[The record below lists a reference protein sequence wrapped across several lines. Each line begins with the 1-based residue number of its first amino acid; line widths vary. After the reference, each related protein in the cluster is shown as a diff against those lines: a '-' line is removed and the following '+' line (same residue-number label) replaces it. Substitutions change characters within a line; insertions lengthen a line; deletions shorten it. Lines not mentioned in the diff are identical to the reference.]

1 VVQGDQPAQPGVRN
15 SRVIQGTPF
24 FYGWVIMGAG
34 TLGMIMTSPGQ
45 TFAISIFIEQF
56 IQDLGIS
63 RGLVSTFYMIGT
75 LTGSLALPVIG
86 RMIDRRGPRLVA
98 LGISI
103 AFGLACLYMGM
114 VQNALMLLVGFVL
127 VRMLGQG
134 ALGLVSTYIIN
145 QWWVRRRGTVLGLSG
160 VLMALLGTG
169 GFPNLVNWWIP
180 LFGWR
185 MTYSLLGIGLLVIM
199 APVAWLFFRDRPEQ
213 YGLRPDSRR
222 QVQGEAGDSSVDEE
236 DWTANEAR
244 RTPAFWIVCLG
255 LGSMSMLST
264 GLTFHMVSIFAD
276 NQLSAAAAAAV
287 FVPVAITSAIVN
299 LSSGILIDRMPV
311 NIQLAVA
318 LVIQALLLWM
328 AQVLTG
334 PVVAALYGVMLGA
347 QMGLNRT
354 VSTVVW
360 PAYFGR
366 RYLGSITGITSTI
379 LAGASALGPMPM
391 GIARDLLG
399 SYNLTLTAFSI
410 LPLGL
415 AVAALF
421 IRRPQK
427 QG

>member
-1 VVQGDQPAQPGVRN
+1 
-15 SRVIQGTPF
+15 
-24 FYGWVIMGAG
+24 
-34 TLGMIMTSPGQ
+34 
-45 TFAISIFIEQF
+45 
-56 IQDLGIS
+56 
-63 RGLVSTFYMIGT
+63 
-75 LTGSLALPVIG
+75 
-86 RMIDRRGPRLVA
+86 
-98 LGISI
+98 
-103 AFGLACLYMGM
+103 
-114 VQNALMLLVGFVL
+114 
-127 VRMLGQG
+127 
-134 ALGLVSTYIIN
+134 
-145 QWWVRRRGTVLGLSG
+145 
-160 VLMALLGTG
+160 
-169 GFPNLVNWWIP
+169 
-180 LFGWR
+180 
-185 MTYSLLGIGLLVIM
+185 MTYSLLGISLLVIM

-222 QVQGEAGDSSVDEE
+222 QVQGEASDSSVDEE
-236 DWTANEAR
+236 DWTADEAR